1 MKIIQAVA
9 RAVLLAPLA
18 AIAADA
24 GTGTRG
30 LSRDRE
36 TEGQRDLIYAFR
48 SPAQYCH
55 AGSGSAKHSQIGKGG
70 KGGKGGHRMP
80 SREGICLA
88 ERPDG
93 LLPDDTTGVRY
104 WDATPPTG
112 NAGNAC
118 GETFDGPVYLD
129 GPVFCKGD
137 DGLTLDGPYAVL
149 DCQHNTIFSGD
160 DFGIRLMNGAT
171 VRNCKVSGFDIGI
184 QMLEGDNLVENTKV
198 IGSRIGI
205 TMKDGN
211 NYVRHA
217 TIPGTTGNDGIQLDG
232 NGCNTIENTSISG
245 SGEDGIEILNT
256 FTGNLVLNSVK
267 ITGSD
272 EDGFIFIDDSSS
284 GDALSCATT
293 PDQYPKIFVIDS
305 EISFNGDDG
314 VEWSSK
320 VCGNLELYG
329 TNTFEG
335 NDDGGI
341 EAEHTGT
348 LVFNGETLLLGN
360 TRSGLELGDSTD
372 ITFAY
377 YSKTAICGNG
387 NDIDDEADINIESDF
402 DGMIRKGGA
411 LICDNVQDTRVTEI
425 MSEVAAFATEDD
437 ESEDDRDDRRAAAM
451 TTTIA
456 CDYQCSCPIRKVS
469 KYHY

>member
-232 NGCNTIENTSISG
+232 NGCNTIENTSISD
-245 SGEDGIEILNT
+245 SGDEGIDLDND
-256 FTGNLVLNSVK
+256 FTGNLVLNAVK
-267 ITGSD
+267 ITGSRG
-272 EDGFIFIDDSSS
+272 DGIEFKSNS
-284 GDALSCATT
+284 AAPSCDTT
-293 PDQYPKIFVIDS
+293 SDRYPKIFLIDS
-305 EISFNGDDG
+305 EISFNRGDG
-314 VEWSSK
+314 VEWNSN